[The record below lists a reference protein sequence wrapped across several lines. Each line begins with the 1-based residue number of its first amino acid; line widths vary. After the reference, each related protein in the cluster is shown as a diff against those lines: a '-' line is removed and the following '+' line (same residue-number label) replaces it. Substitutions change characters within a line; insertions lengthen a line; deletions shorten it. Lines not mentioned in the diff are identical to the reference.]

1 MRKGTF
7 ITVRSASSRLPNK
20 CYEKINGVQV
30 ISHIIERAKK
40 IQNSDEVI
48 LCTTENKEDDRLCEI
63 ALNQDIKVF
72 RGSVKDKLMRWK
84 GASDK
89 FEIDYFVT
97 FDADDLFCEPYLNE
111 LALDQIQT
119 AQLDFIHSTRVIPGA
134 FTYCIAKSALDK
146 VCEIK
151 DTEDTEMMW
160 VFFLETGLFKV
171 AELSSPILEDYFR
184 PNVRITLDYPEDLL
198 FFKKIYDEFLNSQ
211 DFSLKEILKFLDE
224 NPEIPK
230 INYFRDVEW
239 ENNQIQKTSLKLKS

>member
-1 MRKGTF
+1 MKTGTF

-20 CYEKINGVQV
+20 CYKKINGIPV
-30 ISHIIERAKK
+30 INHIIRRAKQ

-48 LCTTENKEDDRLCEI
+48 LCTTKNKDDDRLCEI
-63 ALNQDIKVF
+63 ALKEGIKIF
-72 RGSVKDKLMRWK
+72 RGSEKDKLMRWK
-84 GASDK
+84 GATDK

-111 LALDQIQT
+111 LALDQIKKEH
-119 AQLDFIHSTRVIPGA
+119 LDFIHSTRVTPGA
-134 FTYCIAKSALDK
+134 FTYCIAKNALDK

-171 AELSSPILEDYFR
+171 AELRSSILNDFYR

-198 FFKKIYDEFLNSQ
+198 FFKKIYTDLISSYE
-211 DFSLKEILKFLDE
+211 FSLKEVLKFLDE

-230 INYFRDVEW
+230 INYFREEEW
-239 ENNQIQKTSLKLKS
+239 ENNQIKKTSLKLKS